1 MEART
6 NELKTITNFASE
18 MLSHLL
24 ITIIMALRPLVIW
37 LVLTH

>member
-1 MEART
+1 MEAQT
-6 NELKTITNFASE
+6 NELKTVTNLASE

-24 ITIIMALRPLVIW
+24 ITIMALRPLVIW